1 MLTIIVEA
9 PDCAGKTTLLS
20 NLRKRIENDLTRA
33 GVIAENAFE
42 DVHCTYPPKGLSQ
55 IQQIEHQRNEYDNYI
70 DAINHHGSTN
80 KVWLFD
86 RFMTGELIY
95 GPKYRNY
102 SPDYIHEFEKRLNVN
117 QTYFITLVADPAVIE
132 SRFDGEFIKATDIAW
147 LVDEYKAQFDQC
159 EIKRKLLLD
168 VSKLNPQQVCN
179 AVYDFISRGLMR
191 HIVGLLDITLDQ
203 LTDRLEAIGM
213 TTEYDVMLRQ
223 KARLKIFQNESIIA
237 ESLDSFKALSK
248 CDGVLKFVHPTRF
261 VLTNGYY
268 LEPGKGLSHSKE
280 TDHTELELTGYNA
293 EYKVVHAK
301 RGDTDVSI
309 HGGSIQHISF
319 V

>member
-1 MLTIIVEA
+1 
-9 PDCAGKTTLLS
+9 
-20 NLRKRIENDLTRA
+20 
-33 GVIAENAFE
+33 
-42 DVHCTYPPKGLSQ
+42 
-55 IQQIEHQRNEYDNYI
+55 
-70 DAINHHGSTN
+70 
-80 KVWLFD
+80 
-86 RFMTGELIY
+86 
-95 GPKYRNY
+95 
-102 SPDYIHEFEKRLNVN
+102 
-117 QTYFITLVADPAVIE
+117 
-132 SRFDGEFIKATDIAW
+132 
-147 LVDEYKAQFDQC
+147 
-159 EIKRKLLLD
+159 
-168 VSKLNPQQVCN
+168 
-179 AVYDFISRGLMR
+179 MR

-301 RGDTDVSI
+301 RGDADISI